1 MSHIINDQIRDEI
14 LYKIEEDDS
23 LDLLGDEIWD
33 ISWEHDLHP
42 EDDRDKIMELIFQK
56 RFEEMCE

>member
-23 LDLLGDEIWD
+23 LDLLGEEIFD
-33 ISWEHDLHP
+33 ISWEHDLNP
-42 EDDRDKIMELIFQK
+42 EEDRDKIMELLFQK
-56 RFEEMCE
+56 RFEELCR